1 MQNHL
6 WMEEIFSSLWIHRVQ
21 TSLQQI
27 VKQRMMKDSFKWTE
41 VYPLNLLQIL
51 HSRSSKITNE
61 NEEHID
67 SDNAQVGQEI

>member
-1 MQNHL
+1 
-6 WMEEIFSSLWIHRVQ
+6 ME
-21 TSLQQI
+21 
-27 VKQRMMKDSFKWTE
+27 DSFKWTG

-67 SDNAQVGQEI
+67 SDNPQVGQEI